1 MKFLKRHAY
10 ALLFTLFLMGANV
23 YSLLKVFV
31 IPSAVS
37 TVSANTTSSS
47 TSSSTASTSTG
58 KVTKTDTTYKDDN
71 MDIKITTGKTSD
83 TTYYV
88 ADIQLSSA
96 DYLKTALAQNTYGT
110 NITDT
115 TSSNAQQNNAIFA
128 INGDYYGANQSGYV
142 IKNGQVYRDT
152 DRNSD
157 YEDLAVYS
165 DGSFKTFKESD
176 TTAQKLVDSGVV
188 NTFAF
193 GPTLVEN
200 GKVAVSENEEVGQ
213 AMADNPR
220 TAIGVIE
227 ESDGSVH
234 YIVIVS
240 DGRTSES
247 LGLTLYEMAELMKSY
262 GVTTAYNLDGGGS
275 STMYFNGQVIN
286 KPILFT
292 SVTKKSASKHFFT
305 YIGLTIFSLVFTFVY
320 ERFSYGESSMFM
332 RMMFFAPLAGAL
344 IYLLTGLGM
353 SWVRN
358 RASKLLFNSAI
369 AVVASACLVKG
380 IVEVSGRTTSVDMPY
395 WYVAAGLLCL
405 SIMTGF
411 IRPRKLA

>member
-10 ALLFTLFLMGANV
+10 ALVFTLFLMGANV

-37 TVSANTTSSS
+37 TVSANTTSS
-47 TSSSTASTSTG
+47 TTASSTASTSTG

-88 ADIQLSSA
+88 ADIKLSSA

-115 TSSNAQQNNAIFA
+115 TSSIAQQNNVIFA

-200 GKVAVSENEEVGQ
+200 DKIAVSENEEVGQ

-247 LGLTLYEMAELMKSY
+247 SGLTLYEMAELMKSY

-286 KPILFT
+286 KPTTNGNKI
-292 SVTKKSASKHFFT
+292 SERAVSDIV
-305 YIGLTIFSLVFTFVY
+305 YIGY
-320 ERFSYGESSMFM
+320 
-332 RMMFFAPLAGAL
+332 
-344 IYLLTGLGM
+344 
-353 SWVRN
+353 
-358 RASKLLFNSAI
+358 
-369 AVVASACLVKG
+369 
-380 IVEVSGRTTSVDMPY
+380 
-395 WYVAAGLLCL
+395 
-405 SIMTGF
+405 
-411 IRPRKLA
+411 